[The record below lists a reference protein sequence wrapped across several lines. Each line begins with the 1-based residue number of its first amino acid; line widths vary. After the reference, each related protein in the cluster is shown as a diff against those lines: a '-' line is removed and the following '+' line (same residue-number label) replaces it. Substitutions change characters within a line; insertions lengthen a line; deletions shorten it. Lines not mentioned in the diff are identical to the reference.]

1 LLPFTPASKLGS
13 VIDAGRRARKGHVTM
28 DYRNFTNDSLL
39 MMYESIRGALASDDA
54 QKLAMQEPRFRVRE
68 TIDWKEH
75 AGSLEAEMLRR
86 GMPFNLIDWSEDQG
100 RLPL

>member
-1 LLPFTPASKLGS
+1 
-13 VIDAGRRARKGHVTM
+13 M

-68 TIDWKEH
+68 TTEWKEH
-75 AGSLEAEMLRR
+75 AGGLEAEMLRR
-86 GMPFNLIDWSEDQG
+86 GMQLNLIDWSEDQG

>member
-1 LLPFTPASKLGS
+1 
-13 VIDAGRRARKGHVTM
+13 M

-68 TIDWKEH
+68 TAEWKEH
-75 AGSLEAEMLRR
+75 AGGLEAEMLRR
-86 GMPFNLIDWSEDQG
+86 GMQLNLIDWSEDQG

>member
-1 LLPFTPASKLGS
+1 M
-13 VIDAGRRARKGHVTM
+13 M

-68 TIDWKEH
+68 TTEWKEH
-75 AGSLEAEMLRR
+75 AGGLEAEMLRR
-86 GMPFNLIDWSEDQG
+86 GMQLNLIDWSEDQG

>member
-1 LLPFTPASKLGS
+1 M
-13 VIDAGRRARKGHVTM
+13 M

-54 QKLAMQEPRFRVRE
+54 QELAMQEPRFRVRE
-68 TIDWKEH
+68 TTEWKEH
-75 AGSLEAEMLRR
+75 AGGLEAEMLRR
-86 GMPFNLIDWSEDQG
+86 GMQLNLIDWSEDQG